1 MKKYF
6 IHFISLLAFYQT
18 ALAQTATFKGE
29 VIDDKISI
37 GYGVTTGDVDGD
49 GKPDILLADKKEIAW
64 YKNPGE
70 KGKSWTRYI
79 MAKDLTEQ
87 DNVCIA
93 ARDIDG
99 DGKVEVAVGAQWNPS
114 ETKNSKQSGAVF
126 YLNAPD
132 DRTQVWEPVRLHH
145 EVTIHRMQ
153 WLKKTEGDYQLMVL
167 PLHGEGNVSGEGAGV
182 KAIVFDVPENRKGI
196 WPYELLE
203 TGMHMTH
210 NFHPMEV
217 SGRFLGMTVAGK
229 EGAQVFLNGADGWA
243 ASGNWMVADKGIGE
257 IRTGS
262 LGKNQLFTAT
272 IEPMHG
278 NSLVV
283 YSKDSRT
290 VLTDKIKEGHALVCA
305 DFFGQGR
312 DQIIMG
318 WRNPNVIGETGV
330 RIFVGSD
337 AEGKKWQ
344 EYTLDEKIKIA
355 CEDITAADLDGDGD
369 LDVIASGRATHNV
382 VVYWN
387 QRKNEKGEK

>member
-1 MKKYF
+1 MKRKF
-6 IHFISLLAFYQT
+6 LLF
-18 ALAQTATFKGE
+18 ALTLVAAKTVAQTATFVGE

-37 GYGVTTGDVDGD
+37 GYGVTSGDVDGD
-49 GKPDILLADKKEIAW
+49 DKPDILLADKKEIVW
-64 YKNPGE
+64 YKNPGKKAE
-70 KGKSWTRYI
+70 KWTRYVI
-79 MAKDLTEQ
+79 ARDLTEQ

-114 ETKNSKQSGAVF
+114 ETKNLKQSGAVY
-126 YLNAPD
+126 YLSAPS
-132 DRTQVWEPVRLHH
+132 DRTQLWEPVRLHH

-153 WLKKTEGDYQLMVL
+153 WLKKADGTFQLAVL
-167 PLHGEGNVSGEGAGV
+167 PLHGEGNSGGEGAGV
-182 KAIVFDVPENRKGI
+182 KLIAFDVPQNKTGI
-196 WPYELLE
+196 WGFDLVE

-210 NFHPMEV
+210 NMHPMEV
-217 SGRFLGMTVAGK
+217 PGRMLGLAVAGK
-229 EGAQVFLNGADGWA
+229 EGVQVFLDGAEGLA
-243 ASGNWMVADKGIGE
+243 ASGTWMVPQTGVGE
-257 IRTGS
+257 VRTGS

-278 NSLVV
+278 NTLVV
-283 YSKDSRT
+283 YSKDNRT

-312 DQIIMG
+312 DQVVMG
-318 WRNPNVIGETGV
+318 WRNPNVTGETGV

-337 AEGKKWQ
+337 PEGKKWQ
-344 EYTLDEKIKIA
+344 EYALDDKIKIA

-369 LDVIASGRATHNV
+369 LDILASGRSTHNV

-387 QRKNEKGEK
+387 QKKK

>member
-1 MKKYF
+1 MKKQLLYF
-6 IHFISLLAFYQT
+6 TACLLAGK
-18 ALAQTATFKGE
+18 LCAQTATFSGE
-29 VIDDKISI
+29 VIDGNISI
-37 GYGVTTGDVDGD
+37 GYGVAAGDVDGD
-49 GKPDILLADKKEIAW
+49 GKPDILLADKKEIVW
-64 YKNPGE
+64 YKNPGKKAE
-70 KGKSWTRYI
+70 KWVRYVI
-79 MAKDLTEQ
+79 AKDLTEH

-126 YLNAPD
+126 YMVSPE
-132 DRTQVWEPVRLHH
+132 DRTQLWEPVRLHH

-153 WLKKTEGDYQLMVL
+153 WVKKADGDFQLAVL
-167 PLHGEGNVSGEGAGV
+167 PLHGEANTGGEGAGV
-182 KAIVFDVPENRKGI
+182 KLITFDVPENRKSI
-196 WPYELLE
+196 WSYELLE
-203 TGMHMTH
+203 TNMHMTH
-210 NFHPMEV
+210 NLQPMEV
-217 SGRFLGMTVAGK
+217 SGRFLGLAVGGK
-229 EGAQVFLNGADGWA
+229 EGVQVFLNGADGWA
-243 ASGNWMVADKGIGE
+243 SSGNWMVPNMGVGE

-262 LGKNQLFTAT
+262 LGNGQLFTAT

-278 NSLVV
+278 TSLVV
-283 YSKDSRT
+283 YSKDNRT
-290 VLTDKIKEGHALVCA
+290 VLTEKIKEGHALVCA

-312 DQIIMG
+312 DQVVMG
-318 WRNPNVIGETGV
+318 WRNPNVVGETGV

-369 LDVIASGRATHNV
+369 MDVIASGRSTHNV

-387 QRKNEKGEK
+387 QLKK

>member
-1 MKKYF
+1 MKTFF
-6 IHFISLLAFYQT
+6 IIILVLTVFSTHGLS
-18 ALAQTATFKGE
+18 QTATFKGE
-29 VIDDKISI
+29 AIDDKISI
-37 GYGVTTGDVDGD
+37 GYGVAAGDVDGD
-49 GKPDILLADKKEIAW
+49 GKPDIVLADKKEIVW
-64 YKNPGE
+64 YKNPGAND
-70 KGKSWTRYI
+70 KQWIRYVI
-79 MAKDLTEQ
+79 AKDLTEN

-93 ARDIDG
+93 VRDIDG
-99 DGKVEVAVGAQWNPS
+99 DGKVEVAAGAQWNPS

-126 YLNAPD
+126 YLNAPA
-132 DRTQVWEPVRLHH
+132 DRTQLWEPVRLHH

-153 WLKKTEGDYQLMVL
+153 WVKKTEGTFQLIVL
-167 PLHGEGNVSGEGAGV
+167 PLHGEGNSAGVGAGV
-182 KAIVFDVPENRKGI
+182 KLIAFDVPENKKGI
-196 WPYELLE
+196 WGYELLE

-210 NFHPMEV
+210 NFQPMEV
-217 SGRFLGMTVAGK
+217 AGRFLGLTVGGK

-243 ASGNWMVADKGIGE
+243 PSGNWMVANNGIGE

-262 LGKNQLFTAT
+262 LGNNQLFTAT

-283 YSKDSRT
+283 YSKKGRT
-290 VLTDKIKEGHALVCA
+290 VLTDKLKEGHALVCG

-312 DQIIMG
+312 DQIVMG
-318 WRNPNVIGETGV
+318 WRNPDVTGATGV

-355 CEDITAADLDGDGD
+355 CEDITAADMDGDGD

-382 VVYWN
+382 VIYWN
-387 QRKNEKGEK
+387 QRKK

>member
-1 MKKYF
+1 MKTFF
-6 IHFISLLAFYQT
+6 IIILVLTVFSTHGLS
-18 ALAQTATFKGE
+18 QTATFKGE
-29 VIDDKISI
+29 AIDDKISI
-37 GYGVTTGDVDGD
+37 GYGVAAGDVDGD
-49 GKPDILLADKKEIAW
+49 GKPDIVLADKKEIVW
-64 YKNPGE
+64 YKNPGAND
-70 KGKSWTRYI
+70 KQWIRYVI
-79 MAKDLTEQ
+79 AKDLTEN

-93 ARDIDG
+93 VRDIDG
-99 DGKVEVAVGAQWNPS
+99 DGKVEVAAGAQWNPS

-126 YLNAPD
+126 YLNAPE
-132 DRTQVWEPVRLHH
+132 DRTQLWEPVRLHH

-153 WLKKTEGDYQLMVL
+153 WVKKTEGTFQLIVL
-167 PLHGEGNVSGEGAGV
+167 PLHGEGNSAGVGAGV
-182 KAIVFDVPENRKGI
+182 KLIAFDVPENKKGI
-196 WPYELLE
+196 WGYELLE

-210 NFHPMEV
+210 NFQPMEV
-217 SGRFLGMTVAGK
+217 AGRFLGLTVGGK

-243 ASGNWMVADKGIGE
+243 PSGNWMVANNGIGE

-262 LGKNQLFTAT
+262 LGNNQLFTAT

-283 YSKDSRT
+283 YSKEGRT
-290 VLTDKIKEGHALVCA
+290 VLTDKLKEGHALVCG

-312 DQIIMG
+312 DQIVMG
-318 WRNPNVIGETGV
+318 WRNPNVTGATGV

-355 CEDITAADLDGDGD
+355 CEDITAADMDGDGD

-382 VVYWN
+382 VIYWN
-387 QRKNEKGEK
+387 QRKK

>member
-1 MKKYF
+1 MNR
-6 IHFISLLAFYQT
+6 IVILVVSILMTRNAVSQT
-18 ALAQTATFKGE
+18 PTFNGE
-29 VIDDKISI
+29 VIDDNISI
-37 GYGVTTGDVDGD
+37 GYGLAAGDVDGD
-49 GKPDILLADKKEIAW
+49 GKKDILLADKKEIVW
-64 YKNPGE
+64 YKNPG
-70 KGKSWTRYI
+70 GKSGKWVRYVI
-79 MAKDLTEQ
+79 AKDLTEQ

-114 ETKNSKQSGAVF
+114 ETKNNKLSGAVF
-126 YLNAPD
+126 YMNAPD
-132 DRTQVWEPVRLHH
+132 DRTQLWEPVRLHH

-153 WLKKTEGDYQLMVL
+153 WVKKADDGFQLAVL
-167 PLHGEGNVSGEGAGV
+167 PLHGEGNAGGVGAGV
-182 KAIVFDVPENRKGI
+182 KLIIFDVPENRKGL
-196 WPYELLE
+196 WSYQLLE
-203 TGMHMTH
+203 TNMHMTH
-210 NFHPMEV
+210 NLQPMEV
-217 SGRFLGMTVAGK
+217 PGRLLGLSVAGK
-229 EGAQVFLNGADGWA
+229 EGVQVFLSGADGWA
-243 ASGNWMVADKGIGE
+243 PSGNWMVADQGVGE

-278 NSLVV
+278 TSLVV
-283 YSKDSRT
+283 YSKDNRT
-290 VLTDKIKEGHALVCA
+290 VLTDKIKEGHALACG

-312 DQIIMG
+312 DQVVMG

-337 AEGKKWQ
+337 TEGKKWQ

-355 CEDITAADLDGDGD
+355 CEDLIASDLDGDGD

-387 QRKNEKGEK
+387 QRKK

>member
-1 MKKYF
+1 MKKRLLYF
-6 IHFISLLAFYQT
+6 TACLLAGKLY
-18 ALAQTATFKGE
+18 AQTATFSGE
-29 VIDDKISI
+29 VIDGNISI
-37 GYGVTTGDVDGD
+37 GYGVATGDVDGD
-49 GKPDILLADKKEIAW
+49 GKPDILLADKKEIVW
-64 YKNPGE
+64 YKNPGKKAE
-70 KGKSWTRYI
+70 KWVRYVI
-79 MAKDLTEQ
+79 AKDLTEH

-126 YLNAPD
+126 YMASPD
-132 DRTQVWEPVRLHH
+132 DRTQLWEPVRLHH

-153 WLKKTEGDYQLMVL
+153 WVKKADGDFQLAVL
-167 PLHGEGNVSGEGAGV
+167 PLHGEGNTGGEGAGV
-182 KAIVFDVPENRKGI
+182 KLITFDVPENRKSI
-196 WPYELLE
+196 WGYELLE
-203 TGMHMTH
+203 TNMHMTH
-210 NFHPMEV
+210 NLQPMEV
-217 SGRFLGMTVAGK
+217 SGRFLGLAVGGK
-229 EGAQVFLNGADGWA
+229 EGVQVFLNGADGWA
-243 ASGNWMVADKGIGE
+243 PSGNWMVPNQGVGE

-262 LGKNQLFTAT
+262 LGKGQLFTAT

-278 NSLVV
+278 TSLVV

-290 VLTDKIKEGHALVCA
+290 VLTEKIKEGHALVCA

-312 DQIIMG
+312 DQIVMG
-318 WRNPNVIGETGV
+318 WRNPNVVGETGV

-369 LDVIASGRATHNV
+369 MDVIASGRSTHNV

-387 QRKNEKGEK
+387 QLKK

>member
-1 MKKYF
+1 MMHKQ
-6 IHFISLLAFYQT
+6 ILVWAVLLSAKTAF
-18 ALAQTATFKGE
+18 AQTASFNGQ

-37 GYGVTTGDVDGD
+37 GYGVAAGDVDGD
-49 GKPDILLADKKEIAW
+49 GKTDILLADKKEIVW
-64 YKNPGE
+64 YKNPG
-70 KGKSWTRYI
+70 TRGGNWLKYSI
-79 MAKDLTEQ
+79 AKDLTEQ

-114 ETKNSKQSGAVF
+114 ETKNLKQSGAVF
-126 YLNAPD
+126 YLSAPV
-132 DRTQVWEPVRLHH
+132 DRTQMWEPVRLHH

-153 WLKKTEGDYQLMVL
+153 WVKKADGDFQLAVL
-167 PLHGEGNVSGEGAGV
+167 PLHGEGNAGGVGAGV
-182 KAIVFDVPENRKGI
+182 KMILFDVPENRKGI
-196 WPYELLE
+196 WGFDLLE
-203 TGMHMTH
+203 TNMHMTH
-210 NFHPMEV
+210 NMHPMEV
-217 SGRFLGMTVAGK
+217 PGRILGLSVAGK
-229 EGAQVFLNGADGWA
+229 EGVQVFLNGADGWA
-243 ASGNWMVADKGIGE
+243 PSGNWMVADQGVGE

-283 YSKDSRT
+283 YSKDNRT
-290 VLTDKIKEGHALVCA
+290 VLTDRIKEGHALACG

-312 DQIIMG
+312 DQVVMG
-318 WRNPNVIGETGV
+318 WRNPNVTGETGI

-337 AEGKKWQ
+337 PEGKKWQ

-355 CEDITAADLDGDGD
+355 CEDLLATDLDGDGD
-369 LDVIASGRATHNV
+369 LDILASGRATHNV

-387 QRKNEKGEK
+387 QKKK

>member
-1 MKKYF
+1 MKKRLLYF
-6 IHFISLLAFYQT
+6 TACLLAGKLY
-18 ALAQTATFKGE
+18 AQTATFSGE
-29 VIDDKISI
+29 VIDGNISI
-37 GYGVTTGDVDGD
+37 GYGVATGDVDGD
-49 GKPDILLADKKEIAW
+49 GKPDILLADKKEIVW
-64 YKNPGE
+64 YKNPGKKAE
-70 KGKSWTRYI
+70 KWVRYVI
-79 MAKDLTEQ
+79 AKDLTEH

-126 YLNAPD
+126 YMAPPD
-132 DRTQVWEPVRLHH
+132 DRTQLWEPVRLHH

-153 WLKKTEGDYQLMVL
+153 WVKKADGDFQLAVL
-167 PLHGEGNVSGEGAGV
+167 PLHGEGNTGGEGAGV
-182 KAIVFDVPENRKGI
+182 KLITFDVPENRKSI
-196 WPYELLE
+196 WGYELLE
-203 TGMHMTH
+203 TSMHMTH
-210 NFHPMEV
+210 NLQPMEV
-217 SGRFLGMTVAGK
+217 SGRFLGLAVGGK
-229 EGAQVFLNGADGWA
+229 EGVQVFLNGADGWA
-243 ASGNWMVADKGIGE
+243 PSGNWMVPNQGVGE

-262 LGKNQLFTAT
+262 LGKGQLFTAT
-272 IEPMHG
+272 VEPMHG
-278 NSLVV
+278 TSLVV

-290 VLTDKIKEGHALVCA
+290 VLTEKIKEGHALVCA

-312 DQIIMG
+312 DQIVMG
-318 WRNPNVIGETGV
+318 WRNPNVVGETGV

-369 LDVIASGRATHNV
+369 MDVVASGRSTHNV

-387 QRKNEKGEK
+387 QLKK